1 MRAGW
6 LSGRLIRDLV
16 YDKFPDA
23 EFADR

>member
-6 LSGRLIRDLV
+6 RYGRLIRNLV